1 MNQANVYCR
10 QQVRWISVEDV
21 LIVNTGEG
29 RVVACLVYVR
39 HRKKVLIPAHEM
51 VWLEM
56 QETSCIV

>member
-39 HRKKVLIPAHEM
+39 HRKKVLIPA
-51 VWLEM
+51 LGR
-56 QETSCIV
+56 QRQKDF